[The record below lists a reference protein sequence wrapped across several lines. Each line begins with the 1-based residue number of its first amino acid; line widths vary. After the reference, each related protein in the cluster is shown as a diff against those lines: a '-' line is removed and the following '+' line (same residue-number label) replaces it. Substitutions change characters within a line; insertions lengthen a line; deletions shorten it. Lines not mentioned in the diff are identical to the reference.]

1 MLKKLLI
8 LLLTAFAITSA
19 FARPTVYMLA
29 PARVDI
35 VIPAA
40 ANGAALG
47 AEWIKRAIVN
57 GGRQRKWTVAGERPG
72 VVTLQFSKSHDKN
85 QVVVDVAYDD
95 KGFQIR
101 YVSSVG
107 MMYRQEGELVRIH
120 PYYNKWVDDLGNDI
134 EAAARRQP

>member
-1 MLKKLLI
+1 MLRRFLLM
-8 LLLTAFAITSA
+8 LVTALVITSA

-35 VIPAA
+35 VPA
-40 ANGAALG
+40 ANGAAPG
-47 AEWIKRAIVN
+47 AERIKQAIVS
-57 GGRQRKWTVAGERPG
+57 GGRQRAWTVAGERPG
-72 VVTLQFSKSHDKN
+72 VVTLQFSKNHDKN
-85 QVVVDVAYDD
+85 EVVVDVAYDD